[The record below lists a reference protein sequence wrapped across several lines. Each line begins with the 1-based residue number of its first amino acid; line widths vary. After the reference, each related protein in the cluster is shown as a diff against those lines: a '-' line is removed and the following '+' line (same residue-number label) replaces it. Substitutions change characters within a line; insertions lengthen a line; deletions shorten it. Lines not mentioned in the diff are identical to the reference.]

1 MLKFEEIISK
11 FQIEGEITDV
21 KPLGHGTVNHTYEI
35 VCGGEHYVL
44 QEMNHIVF
52 KYPTEVMNNLFL
64 VTEYL
69 RDAIEREGRDPEL
82 EALTFIRTKAG
93 NQLLQTE
100 EGSYF
105 RLYRMICCGEEMQ
118 KPTTPEEAYE
128 AAKAVGEFHRRLRDF
143 DSSQLGATVPKLHDM
158 RNAMRQLL
166 DAVRAD
172 ICIARSTSF
181 S

>member
-69 RDAIEREGRDPEL
+69 HDVIGRTGSTAGRTDIYPDEGRQSASADG
-82 EALTFIRTKAG
+82 K
-93 NQLLQTE
+93 
-100 EGSYF
+100 
-105 RLYRMICCGEEMQ
+105 
-118 KPTTPEEAYE
+118 
-128 AAKAVGEFHRRLRDF
+128 
-143 DSSQLGATVPKLHDM
+143 
-158 RNAMRQLL
+158 RQLFPFVPDDL
-166 DAVRAD
+166 LW
-172 ICIARSTSF
+172 
-181 S
+181 

>member
-1 MLKFEEIISK
+1 MKTVWLWVTVKVDARAVRDVIEDDKSDLYMSGRRSTLLKNWSDHGGRKMLKFEEIISK

-69 RDAIEREGRDPEL
+69 HEVIEQEGRDPQL
-82 EALTFIRTKAG
+82 EDIYPD
-93 NQLLQTE
+93 
-100 EGSYF
+100 EGRQSASAD
-105 RLYRMICCGEEMQ
+105 G
-118 KPTTPEEAYE
+118 K
-128 AAKAVGEFHRRLRDF
+128 
-143 DSSQLGATVPKLHDM
+143 
-158 RNAMRQLL
+158 RQLFPFIPDDL
-166 DAVRAD
+166 LW
-172 ICIARSTSF
+172 
-181 S
+181 

>member
-35 VCGGEHYVL
+35 VCGEHYVL

-82 EALTFIRTKAG
+82 EALTFIRG
-93 NQLLQTE
+93 
-100 EGSYF
+100 
-105 RLYRMICCGEEMQ
+105 
-118 KPTTPEEAYE
+118 
-128 AAKAVGEFHRRLRDF
+128 
-143 DSSQLGATVPKLHDM
+143 
-158 RNAMRQLL
+158 RQLFPSVSYDL
-166 DAVRAD
+166 LW
-172 ICIARSTSF
+172 
-181 S
+181 